1 MKILKISVIAL
12 SLGGIGFI
20 NTAFADSHNSMPK
33 YPMMQ
38 NMQTCSQYK
47 SLSAEQKAK
56 VDKILQDLDSKSDP
70 IRQQVMAKHEEL
82 NKLFAQTTLD
92 EKAINSLAKEISGL
106 HDQMFVAHIDARIEM
121 IKAGFSAEKCWKAAH
136 PMMQRPM
143 LQYPMMKNIKMGSQY
158 KSLSTEQKDKVDKI
172 VQDLKSKC
180 EPLKQKVM
188 AKHEELKKLFDQPT
202 LDEKAINSLV
212 TEISELHDQMFT
224 MHIDARM
231 EMAKA
236 GFSVGKCWKDANP
249 MMSDK
254 MEMQKK

>member
-1 MKILKISVIAL
+1 MKILKISVLAL

-20 NTAFADSHNSMPK
+20 NTTFADNYSSLPK
-33 YPMMQ
+33 YPMMKY
-38 NMQTCSQYK
+38 MQTCSQYK
-47 SLSAEQKAK
+47 SLPAEQKAK

-82 NKLFAQTTLD
+82 SKLFSQQTLD
-92 EKAINSLAKEISGL
+92 EKAINGLVKEISEL
-106 HDQMFVAHIDARIEM
+106 HDQMFVAHINARIEM

-143 LQYPMMKNIKMGSQY
+143 LQYPMMKNIKMGAQY

-180 EPLKQKVM
+180 EPLRQQVM
-188 AKHEELKKLFDQPT
+188 AKHEELKKLFAQPT

-212 TEISELHDQMFT
+212 TEISGLHDQMLTLHF
-224 MHIDARM
+224 DARM
-231 EMAKA
+231 EMTKV
-236 GFSVGKCWKDANP
+236 GFSVGKCWKDVSP